1 MYKWLSYSF
10 LFIGL
15 LILIILGLVYWLKD
29 NINRNVMYAFLGFG
43 IGFFILGG
51 ILSYINYRVEDKID
65 YKYTK
70 DMLNKYLE
78 VLNGTKEVSGKELNR
93 IKKFYN
99 NKKEI
104 IIEHPEEY
112 SLNILVK
119 AIYDKLNNK
128 KKINVSDE
136 LVNEDK
142 NFNKNEIIKEEVEN
156 KIVVMNKKKQKYEK
170 IKRNNYHDTEN
181 PNLEYNKTNVDNLL
195 KEINIINSE
204 KIESLSQEELIN
216 LSNKINDIIR
226 TPINVNT
233 L

>member
-1 MYKWLSYSF
+1 
-10 LFIGL
+10 
-15 LILIILGLVYWLKD
+15 
-29 NINRNVMYAFLGFG
+29 
-43 IGFFILGG
+43 
-51 ILSYINYRVEDKID
+51 
-65 YKYTK
+65 
-70 DMLNKYLE
+70 MLNKYLE

-156 KIVVMNKKKQKYEK
+156 KIVVMNKKKQKYQK